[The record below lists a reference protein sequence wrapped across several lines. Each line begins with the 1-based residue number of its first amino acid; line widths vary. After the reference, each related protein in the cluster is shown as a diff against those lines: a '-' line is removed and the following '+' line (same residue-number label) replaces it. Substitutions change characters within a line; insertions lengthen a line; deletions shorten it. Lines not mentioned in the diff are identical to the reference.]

1 MSFWSIDGLRDDDY
15 DEPDD
20 EPDYD
25 EDPEPE
31 EEDEPEVEVP
41 YGFCINGCGK
51 ELCSDC
57 RACHDCD
64 GEWISLQPY
73 DEYPCFPDHPGIPP
87 ELKVQEGL

>member
-31 EEDEPEVEVP
+31 EDDPEAVIP
-41 YGFCINGCGK
+41 YGCCVNGCGK
-51 ELCSDC
+51 ELCPDC

-64 GEWISLQPY
+64 KEWISLQPY